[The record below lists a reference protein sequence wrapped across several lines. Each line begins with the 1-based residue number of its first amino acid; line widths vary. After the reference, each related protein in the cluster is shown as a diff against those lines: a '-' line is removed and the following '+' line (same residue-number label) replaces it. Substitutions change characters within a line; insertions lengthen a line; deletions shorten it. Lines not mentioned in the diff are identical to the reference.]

1 MDEVEIEREERGEK
15 EVRMEERRGV
25 KERKRFVRVEEC
37 IFVVGWVG
45 CREWLVVR
53 FVFRS

>member
-1 MDEVEIEREERGEK
+1 VELVEMLREERGEK

-37 IFVVGWVG
+37 ILMVLVG
-45 CREWLVVR
+45 CFPW
-53 FVFRS
+53 